1 MTNPISSTSLRSQ
14 LGRAW
19 DTLIRAQATDANP
32 AILEVAKAQI
42 KELESQITG
51 ASSLSDAERVSLGNS
66 LEAVTSTLGK
76 LAGDNG
82 PSVSQIRF
90 LAGYAIVGT
99 LVAIAV
105 AIPALV
111 SDKVNPV
118 VVVALGALGAFLSY
132 IQSFCQY
139 VGEQKFIRSWFL
151 YYILYP
157 LKGAGLALIIYLLL
171 DTKIVEL
178 KIGGGGGCER
188 HSHRCGLLLYRRP
201 VGDVLHKRDPD
212 ALGCLRDRLQIGGG
226 QGFSEE
232 EGVVNGLCA
241 DGGTPVTGRRLWG
254 SNRCLPTGG

>member
-14 LGRAW
+14 LGHAW

-178 KIGGGGGCER
+178 KIGGGGDANGTLTAAVYYFIAAL
-188 HSHRCGLLLYRRP
+188 SGMFSTNAIQMLS
-201 VGDVLHKRDPD
+201 DVFAIVFR
-212 ALGCLRDRLQIGGG
+212 
-226 QGFSEE
+226 SV
-232 EGVVNGLCA
+232 EGKDSLKKKE
-241 DGGTPVTGRRLWG
+241 
-254 SNRCLPTGG
+254 S